1 MIPRTKVFPAL
12 TRLQFAWQIEE
23 WGWQIGDHSY
33 GRPDVVDA
41 EYARL
46 HIGRFCSIGP
56 DVTIV
61 LGNHRTDLVT
71 TYPFKTLSH
80 LWPTAAE
87 GEDDHVAKGD
97 VVIHDDVWIGAHSLI
112 RSGTEIGS
120 GAVIGG
126 HAVVGGVVPPYA
138 IMAGNPARVVRYRF
152 DTPIIERL
160 LRVAWWNWDE
170 DRLRALL
177 PALMSTDIGAFL
189 DQAEAGEAA
198 I

>member
-1 MIPRTKVFPAL
+1 MIPVTKVFSAL

-23 WGWQIGDHSY
+23 FGWEIGNHSY
-33 GRPDVVDA
+33 GRPIIVDPQ
-41 EYARL
+41 YSKLR
-46 HIGRFCSIGP
+46 IGRFCSIGP

-80 LWPTAAE
+80 LWPEATA

-97 VVIHDDVWIGAHSLI
+97 VTIHNDVWIGANSLI

-126 HAVVGGVVPPYA
+126 HAVVGGAVPPYA

-152 DTPIIERL
+152 DEATIARL
-160 LRVAWWNWDE
+160 LAVAWWNWDE
-170 DRLRALL
+170 ARLRPLL
-177 PALMSTDIGAFL
+177 PLLMSSDITSFL
-189 DQAEAGEAA
+189 HAAEIVG
-198 I
+198 